1 LSEDFVVDEL
11 GVGVELLLDGLL
23 AGVEDVL
30 AGVDVVEAVEPAGVS
45 FFSPPV
51 AALFS
56 LSEGGF
62 ILLE

>member
-11 GVGVELLLDGLL
+11 GAGTELLDGLL

-30 AGVDVVEAVEPAGVS
+30 AGGDVVEVVEPAGAS

>member
-1 LSEDFVVDEL
+1 M
-11 GVGVELLLDGLL
+11 GVELLDGLL
-23 AGVEDVL
+23 GGVDEVL
-30 AGVDVVEAVEPAGVS
+30 EGGDVVEAVEPAGVS

>member
-1 LSEDFVVDEL
+1 M
-11 GVGVELLLDGLL
+11 GVELLDGLL
-23 AGVEDVL
+23 AGVEVL
-30 AGVDVVEAVEPAGVS
+30 AGGDVVEAVEPAGVS

-56 LSEGGF
+56 LSDGGF

>member
-1 LSEDFVVDEL
+1 LSEDFVVEEL
-11 GVGVELLLDGLL
+11 GVDVELLDGLL

-51 AALFS
+51 AVLFS
-56 LSEGGF
+56 LSDGGF

>member
-1 LSEDFVVDEL
+1 LSEDFVVEEL
-11 GVGVELLLDGLL
+11 GVGVELLDGLL
-23 AGVEDVL
+23 AGVEVL
-30 AGVDVVEAVEPAGVS
+30 AGGDVVEAVEPAGVS

-56 LSEGGF
+56 LSDGGF

>member
-1 LSEDFVVDEL
+1 M
-11 GVGVELLLDGLL
+11 GVELLDGLL

-30 AGVDVVEAVEPAGVS
+30 AGVVDVVEAVEPAGVS

>member
-1 LSEDFVVDEL
+1 LSGDFVVDEL
-11 GVGVELLLDGLL
+11 GVGVELLDGLL

-30 AGVDVVEAVEPAGVS
+30 VGVDVVDAVEPAGVS

-51 AALFS
+51 AVLFS
-56 LSEGGF
+56 LSDGGF